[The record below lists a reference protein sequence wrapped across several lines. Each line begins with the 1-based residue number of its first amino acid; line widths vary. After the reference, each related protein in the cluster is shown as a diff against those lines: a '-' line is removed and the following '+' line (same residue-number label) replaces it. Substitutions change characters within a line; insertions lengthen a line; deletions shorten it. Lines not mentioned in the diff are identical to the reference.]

1 MKKSKLIFLII
12 FFGFVTSCK
21 KNSTRSHHQNQQI
34 VNRCIK
40 YIGTPYKFGGIDK
53 RGLDCSGL
61 IYLGFS
67 EIGLTIPRN
76 SEKQADFFKEVS
88 KNDLQIGDLLYF
100 KVNSKK
106 INHTGIVSKII
117 KRDEI
122 YFIHA
127 STSSGVRE
135 DNLFSTFWH
144 SKFVKV
150 TRPIY

>member
-1 MKKSKLIFLII
+1 MKTNKVIFLIL
-12 FFGFVTSCK
+12 FCGFVSSCK
-21 KNSTRSHHQNQQI
+21 KNSIKSNFKNQLF
-34 VNRCIK
+34 VNKCSK

-53 RGLDCSGL
+53 NGLDCSGL
-61 IYLGFS
+61 IYLAFS
-67 EIGLTIPRN
+67 EMGQKIPRI
-76 SEKQADFFKEVS
+76 SYKQAEFFKEIS
-88 KNDLQIGDLLYF
+88 KNDLQIGDLVYF

-106 INHTGIVSKII
+106 INHTGILSKII
-117 KRDEI
+117 KKDEI

-150 TRPIY
+150 TRPNY

>member
-1 MKKSKLIFLII
+1 MKTKKAIILII
-12 FFGFVTSCK
+12 LCGFVFACK
-21 KNSTRSHHQNQQI
+21 KNPTKSKNQNQLI
-34 VNRCIK
+34 VNRCSK
-40 YIGTPYKFGGIDK
+40 YLGTPYKFGGIDK
-53 RGLDCSGL
+53 KGLDCSGL
-61 IYLGFS
+61 IYLAFS
-67 EIGLTIPRN
+67 EMGQSIPRI
-76 SEKQADFFKEVS
+76 SYKQAEFFKEIS
-88 KNDLQIGDLLYF
+88 KNDIQIGDLLYF

-127 STSSGVRE
+127 STSAGVRE

-150 TRPIY
+150 TRPNY

>member
-1 MKKSKLIFLII
+1 MKTNKVLILIL
-12 FFGFVTSCK
+12 FFGFVSSCK
-21 KNSTRSHHQNQQI
+21 KNSTKSNLKNQLF
-34 VNRCIK
+34 VNKCIK

-53 RGLDCSGL
+53 NGLDCSGL
-61 IYLGFS
+61 IYLAFFEMGQN
-67 EIGLTIPRN
+67 IPRI
-76 SEKQADFFKEVS
+76 SYKQAEIFKEIS

-150 TRPIY
+150 TRPNY

>member
-1 MKKSKLIFLII
+1 MKTNKVIILIL
-12 FFGFVTSCK
+12 FFGFVSSCK
-21 KNSTRSHHQNQQI
+21 KNSTKSNLKNQLF
-34 VNRCIK
+34 VNKCIK

-53 RGLDCSGL
+53 NGLDCSGL
-61 IYLGFS
+61 IYLAFS
-67 EIGLTIPRN
+67 EMGQNMPRI
-76 SEKQADFFKEVS
+76 SYKQAEFFKEIS

-150 TRPIY
+150 TRPNY